1 MWNPIK
7 EAKKAAKKAK
17 RAAKKAAQE
26 TKKGVEKAARETKRL
41 AEKAEVEVKQAA
53 KKVEEETKKLFEQE
67 VLQAVSSITDKIK
80 KEVFDKVKKEVESLG
95 ESAKKGIEEEIGK
108 IRKNAEEELK
118 NAGNKIKKD
127 LGDLPKLIEDAAKS
141 IFEDLASIATKE
153 GAKKIC
159 DLLSGA
165 ISGMEFLE
173 TSRPKL
179 VDAINAAGFEIEIG
193 PVTCSYAG
201 FYSRSQELLTAIENF
216 STKKP
221 SFRRSYFIGML
232 RDLGPD
238 EVDLGISIQI
248 IALVVASKELGI
260 GGKLKS
266 LQLDL
271 ALELLDIVLK
281 EIGVPA

>member
-7 EAKKAAKKAK
+7 EAKKAAEKAK

-41 AEKAEVEVKQAA
+41 AEKAEVEAKQAA

-80 KEVFDKVKKEVESLG
+80 KEVFDNVKKEVESLG

-108 IRKNAEEELK
+108 IRKSAEEELK
-118 NAGNKIKKD
+118 NTGNKIKKD
-127 LGDLPKLIEDAAKS
+127 LGDLPKLVEDAAKS
-141 IFEDLASIATKE
+141 VFEDLASIATKE

-159 DLLSGA
+159 DMLSGA
-165 ISGMEFLE
+165 IDGMAKLE
-173 TSRPKL
+173 KSKPNL

-193 PVTCSYAG
+193 PVTCSYTN
-201 FYSRSQELLTAIENF
+201 FYNRHQELLTAIEGF
-216 STKKP
+216 SNKKP
-221 SFRRSYFIGML
+221 SFRRSYFISML
-232 RDLGPD
+232 RALGPD
-238 EVDLGISIQI
+238 AVDLGISVQI
-248 IALVVASKELGI
+248 IALVIASKELGI
-260 GGKLKS
+260 GGKLKEI
-266 LQLDL
+266 QLEL

-281 EIGVPA
+281 EIGIPE

>member
-1 MWNPIK
+1 MWDPIK
-7 EAKKAAKKAK
+7 EAKK
-17 RAAKKAAQE
+17 
-26 TKKGVEKAARETKRL
+26 L
-41 AEKAEVEVKQAA
+41 AEKAA
-53 KKVEEETKKLFEQE
+53 KETKKKAEEAKKLAEKAAKETKRTAEKIAEEAKKELEKE
-67 VLQAVSSITDKIK
+67 VLKTVSSITDKIK
-80 KEVFDKVKKEVESLG
+80 KEVFDKIKEEVESLG
-95 ESAKKGIEEEIGK
+95 EEAKEGLTSEINKLKRKATHEINEAGK
-108 IRKNAEEELK
+108 
-118 NAGNKIKKD
+118 KIKDD

-141 IFEDLASIATKE
+141 IFEDLAAIATKE

-165 ISGMEFLE
+165 ISGMESLE
-173 TSRPKL
+173 KSRPNL
-179 VDAINAAGFEIEIG
+179 VDAINAAGFEFEIG

-201 FYSRSQELLTAIENF
+201 FYSRSKSLLDAIEDF

-232 RDLGPD
+232 RALGPD

-266 LQLDL
+266 LQLEL